1 MEEELGAGGDG
12 EVGSPFAEE
21 VTFVGVAGGLGLI
34 RGALSIGGKSVVTVV
49 PS

>member
-1 MEEELGAGGDG
+1 MEEKLGAGGDG

-21 VTFVGVAGGLGLI
+21 VTFGEVVGGLGLI
-34 RGALSIGGKSVVTVV
+34 RVALSIGGESVVTVA